1 MTPKFA
7 AMQGAQGSEFYPST
21 NLRANGEHGG
31 GPCDK
36 NVKPIPVASRGG
48 VGHQGRDRM
57 AHRAPMGGGRP
68 GTGNPAS
75 RGASPV
81 GSFSSESRVPGHGG
95 SPQHKGGAG
104 DAQFG
109 KPGQAGVPGGHKG
122 AGPAGPGNTSG
133 LAYRRIAGR
142 FKRASMG
149 ARPTGGGGKY
159 GNPPVSPQ
167 T

>member
-7 AMQGAQGSEFYPST
+7 AMQGAPGSEFYPSAK
-21 NLRANGEHGG
+21 LRANGEHGG

-36 NVKPIPVASRGG
+36 NVKPIPIASRGG
-48 VGHQGRDRM
+48 VGHQGRDRI
-57 AHRAPMGGGRP
+57 AHRAPMGGGRT

-75 RGASPV
+75 RGA
-81 GSFSSESRVPGHGG
+81 GAFDAESRIPGHGG

-109 KPGQAGVPGGHKG
+109 KPGQAGVPGGHQG

-159 GNPPVSPQ
+159 GNPPVRTQ